1 MVKINGW
8 FFGCLFSYIL
18 FVFMYSISF
27 NLYLILMLKFG
38 NYYFWYKWIFEI
50 NYIIKMFIVIIFVLV
65 YIEEVL

>member
-8 FFGCLFSYIL
+8 YFGCLFSYIL

>member
-8 FFGCLFSYIL
+8 YFGCLFSYIL

-38 NYYFWYKWIFEI
+38 NYYFWYKYIFEI
-50 NYIIKMFIVIIFVLV
+50 NYIIKMFIVFIFVLV

>member
-18 FVFMYSISF
+18 FVLMYNISF